1 VQGAHW
7 ETAQRHELQWT
18 DLAVDEMRPSR
29 LLGGKTGRVAPM
41 TRTKPPFRADVVGS
55 ILRTAPLKEARARR
69 DKGEIGAAELAA
81 AEDREIEK
89 IVKKQEEVGLKV
101 ATDGEF
107 RRSWW
112 HFDFFGMLDGVEIYE
127 LDHGIQFQG
136 VQTKPLSI
144 RIHGKLGFPG
154 NHPMLEH
161 FKFLKAHTRVTP
173 KMCIPSP
180 ATLHF
185 RLEPN
190 AVATKEYADR
200 DAIFDDLAKTYKQ
213 AIRAFYDVG
222 CRYLQF
228 DDTAWAYLC
237 SQAELKKARE
247 RGLNADRLQQDYARI
262 INQALDGKPA
272 DMVVTTHVCRGNF
285 RSTWISEGGYEPVAE
300 VMLGQLNYDGYF
312 LEYDTA
318 RAGGFEPL
326 RFLPKGD
333 KIVVL
338 GLITTKSGKLEKED
352 DVKRRID
359 EAGKFAPLDQLCL
372 SPQCGFASTEE
383 GNVLAEEE
391 QWAKLRMV
399 VELADEVWG

>member
-1 VQGAHW
+1 M
-7 ETAQRHELQWT
+7 
-18 DLAVDEMRPSR
+18 MRN
-29 LLGGKTGRVAPM
+29 
-41 TRTKPPFRADVVGS
+41 KPPFRADIVGS
-55 ILRTAPLKEARARR
+55 LLRTAPLKEARAKRE
-69 DKGEIGAAELAA
+69 KGEISAAQLAEV
-81 AEDREIEK
+81 EDREIEK
-89 IVKKQEEVGLKV
+89 IIKKQEEVGLKL

-112 HFDFFGMLDGVEIYE
+112 HFDFYGMLDGVEIYE

-136 VQTKPLSI
+136 VQTKPRSI
-144 RIHGKLGFPG
+144 RIHGKLGFSH
-154 NHPMLEH
+154 HPMLEH

-190 AVATKEYADR
+190 AVTTKDYADR
-200 DAIFDDLAKTYKQ
+200 DAVFDDLAKTYRQ
-213 AIRAFYDVG
+213 AIRGFYDAG

-237 SQAELKKARE
+237 SPAELKKARE
-247 RGLNADRLQQDYARI
+247 RGLNADRLQQDYARVV
-262 INQALDGKPA
+262 NGALEGKPA
-272 DMVVTTHVCRGNF
+272 DMTITTHVCRGNF

-300 VMLGQLNYDGYF
+300 TLLAKLNYDGYF

-326 RFLPKGD
+326 RFLPKGN

-338 GLITTKSGKLEKED
+338 GLVTTKSGQLEKKD
-352 DVKRRID
+352 AVKRRIE
-359 EAGKFAPLDQLCL
+359 EATKFAPFEQLCL

-383 GNVLAEEE
+383 GNILAEEE
-391 QWAKLRMV
+391 QWAKLRMI
-399 VELADEVWG
+399 VELAEEVWG

>member
-1 VQGAHW
+1 
-7 ETAQRHELQWT
+7 
-18 DLAVDEMRPSR
+18 
-29 LLGGKTGRVAPM
+29 M
-41 TRTKPPFRADVVGS
+41 TRNKPPFRADVVGS
-55 ILRTAPLKEARARR
+55 LLRTAPLKQARAKRE
-69 DKGEIGAAELAA
+69 KGEISAAQLADV
-81 AEDREIEK
+81 EDREIEK
-89 IVKKQEEVGLKV
+89 IIAKQEEVGLKV

-112 HFDFFGMLDGVEIYE
+112 HFDFYGMLDGVEIYE

-136 VQTKPLSI
+136 VQTKPRSI
-144 RIHGKLGFPG
+144 RIAGKLGFSS
-154 NHPMLEH
+154 HPMLEH
-161 FKFLKAHTRVTP
+161 FKFLKAHTRVMP

-190 AVATKEYADR
+190 AVASRDYADR
-200 DAIFDDLAKTYKQ
+200 DGIFDDLAKAYRQ
-213 AIRAFYDVG
+213 AIRGFYDAG

-247 RGLNADRLQQDYARI
+247 RGLDADRLAADYGRL
-262 INQALDGKPA
+262 INAALEGRPA

-285 RSTWISEGGYEPVAE
+285 RSTFISEGGYEPVAE
-300 VMLGQLNYDGYF
+300 ILLGKLNYDGYF

-338 GLITTKSGKLEKED
+338 GLVTTKSGQLENKD
-352 DVKRRID
+352 DVKRRIE
-359 EAGKFAPLDQLCL
+359 EATKYASLDQLCL

-383 GNVLAEEE
+383 GNILAEEE

-399 VELADEVWG
+399 VDIAREVWA

>member
-1 VQGAHW
+1 M
-7 ETAQRHELQWT
+7 
-18 DLAVDEMRPSR
+18 MRN
-29 LLGGKTGRVAPM
+29 
-41 TRTKPPFRADVVGS
+41 KPPFRSDVVGS
-55 ILRTAPLKEARARR
+55 ILRTAPLKEARAKRE
-69 DKGEIGAAELAA
+69 KGEISAAQLAEV
-81 AEDREIEK
+81 EDREIEK
-89 IVKKQEEVGLKV
+89 IIKKQEEVGLKL

-112 HFDFFGMLDGVEIYE
+112 HFDFYGLLDGVEIYE

-136 VQTKPLSI
+136 VQTKPRSI
-144 RIHGKLGFPG
+144 RIHGKLGFSR
-154 NHPMLEH
+154 HPMLDH
-161 FKFLKAHTRVTP
+161 FKFLKAHTRVLP

-190 AVATKEYADR
+190 AVTAKEYADR
-200 DAIFDDLAKTYKQ
+200 DTIFDDLAKTYRQ
-213 AIRAFYDVG
+213 AIRGFYDAG

-247 RGLNADRLQQDYARI
+247 RGLNADRLQQDYARVV
-262 INQALDGKPA
+262 NGALEGKPA
-272 DMVVTTHVCRGNF
+272 DMVITTHVCRGNF

-300 VMLGQLNYDGYF
+300 TLLGKLNYDGFF

-326 RFLPKGD
+326 RFLPKGN

-338 GLITTKSGKLEKED
+338 GLVTTKSGQLEKKD
-352 DVKRRID
+352 DIKRRIE
-359 EAGKFAPLDQLCL
+359 EATQFAPFDQLCL

-391 QWAKLRMV
+391 QWAKLRMI
-399 VELADEVWG
+399 VELADEVWA

>member
-1 VQGAHW
+1 
-7 ETAQRHELQWT
+7 
-18 DLAVDEMRPSR
+18 
-29 LLGGKTGRVAPM
+29 M
-41 TRTKPPFRADVVGS
+41 TRAKPPFRADVVGS
-55 ILRTAPLKEARARR
+55 ILRSAPLKEARAKRE
-69 DKGEIGAAELAA
+69 KGEIGAAQLTEV
-81 AEDREIEK
+81 EDREIEK
-89 IVKKQEEVGLKV
+89 IVRKQEEVGLKV

-112 HFDFFGMLDGVEIYE
+112 HFDFYGKLDGVEIYE
-127 LDHGIQFQG
+127 LDHGIQFHG
-136 VQTKPLSI
+136 VQTKAQSI
-144 RIHGKLGFPG
+144 RIKGKLGFSD
-154 NHPMLEH
+154 HPMLEH

-190 AVATKEYADR
+190 AVDAKFYADR
-200 DAIFDDLAKTYKQ
+200 SAIFDDLANTYRQ
-213 AIRAFYDVG
+213 AIRGFYDAG

-237 SQAELKKARE
+237 SPAELKKARD
-247 RGLNADRLQQDYARI
+247 RGLDAERLQQDYARV
-262 INQALDGKPA
+262 INMALEAKPA
-272 DMVVTTHVCRGNF
+272 DMTITTHVCRGNF
-285 RSTWISEGGYEPVAE
+285 RSTWIAEGGYEPVAE
-300 VMLGQLNYDGYF
+300 TMLGKLNYDGYF

-326 RFLPKGD
+326 RFLPKGN

-338 GLITTKSGKLEKED
+338 GLVTTKSGTLEKKD

-359 EAGKFAPLDQLCL
+359 EATKYVSLDQLCL

-391 QWAKLRMV
+391 QWAKLRMI